1 MSRLTFLA
9 VLCVVQ
15 AASMGWSADKPSAD
29 SPEQFLGRPIG
40 TDFQL
45 ADWTMV
51 SGYYRKLDEQSPRVI
66 VESPGKTTE
75 GRDFLIAIISSEEN
89 LAKLPEIKAA
99 NKIVADPRG
108 RSEVEKQKA
117 IEQGKV
123 TLFITPTMHSTE
135 VAATEMGMQLA
146 WLLATSDEEPFKS
159 ARDNAV
165 IVITP
170 SLNPDGVDHVVSWY
184 RENAYTPFEG
194 SGMTKLYQYY
204 TGHDNNRD
212 WFMLTQNES
221 RLLTKLLYKDWFP
234 QILWDVH
241 QQGNSSERMFVPPYR
256 DPLNPNIDPAIVSA
270 TNLIGTRA
278 VVDMNREGLTGVAT
292 GVGYDAWWNGGNRS
306 VPCRHNIIGILT
318 EAASTRLGSPVFQER
333 SSLKGPTE
341 NSGYQPS
348 NQFVNPWPGGW
359 WRLKDIHTYELAFAR
374 SLLGG
379 INREPQFWRRNAM
392 EAAERSIANGK
403 KGGPRAWLIPSD
415 NHDLGATGRLLD
427 SLMLGGVEVSVSS
440 SPFKADGIE
449 YPPGTIVIWRDQ
461 PYGNYV
467 KDLFELQEFP
477 SGTKPYDVC
486 GWTLPLLM
494 GVRRVAVA
502 NDFQVATQL
511 AAQATDAMR
520 SFNGAAR
527 PSTSAGRGM
536 LSLSDSD
543 SWVKLVQGL
552 QKGQTFQ
559 YAYSPTDGGLLLG
572 APEAKPAADAK
583 LGTLNIKK
591 LPRIGV
597 YAPWSSSMDEGWLRW
612 VLDHFHI
619 PFVTVRNEML
629 RAGNVGSQIDV
640 LIIPDVS
647 ASELDH
653 GRKPGSIAAPLAEGL
668 APEGSIAVKE
678 FVRKGGTLVAFDGS
692 CNWVIELFQLPLK
705 NVLKEPGAKDFSCP
719 GSVLRGVVKPN
730 LWTAGLPEDIAL
742 FFSGSMGW
750 KVMTNSERHAANR
763 VEMTV
768 STLLEYAPTQL
779 LLSGY
784 LNNPKALEGSSAW
797 VQIPVEK
804 GQIHL
809 FGFRPHYRGWSQAT
823 FHLLFRA
830 ILLSPSATRALETP
844 GNL

>member
-1 MSRLTFLA
+1 MRCSIATLFFLSGLLA
-9 VLCVVQ
+9 GT
-15 AASMGWSADKPSAD
+15 ASYSDEPVATARPL
-29 SPEQFLGRPIG
+29 SPEEFLGRPIG

-89 LAKLPEIKAA
+89 LARLPQIKAA
-99 NKIVADPRG
+99 NKAIADPRG
-108 RSEVEKQKA
+108 RTAAEKKNA
-117 IEQGKV
+117 IDEGKV

-135 VAATEMGMQLA
+135 VAATEMAMHLA
-146 WLLATSDEEPFKS
+146 WQLATSNEEPFKS
-159 ARDNAV
+159 ARENAV

-221 RLLTKLLYKDWFP
+221 RILTKLLYQEWFP

-241 QQGNSSERMFVPPYR
+241 QQGNSKERFFVPPYR
-256 DPLNPNIDPAIVSA
+256 DPLNPNIDPGIVAA

-278 VVDMNREGLTGVAT
+278 AMDLNREGLAGVAT
-292 GVGYDAWWNGGNRS
+292 GVSYDAWWNGGNRS

-318 EAASTRLGSPVFQER
+318 EAASARLGSPIFQEP
-333 SSLKGPTE
+333 SSLKAPVEGAP
-341 NSGYQPS
+341 YQPS

-359 WRLKDIHTYELAFAR
+359 WRLKDIHAYELAFAR
-374 SLLGG
+374 SLMGS
-379 INREPQFWRRNAM
+379 INREPEFWRKNAM
-392 EAAERSIANGK
+392 EAAERSIAAGK

-415 NHDLGATGRLLD
+415 NRDLGATRRLLD
-427 SLMLGGVEVSVSS
+427 SLMLAGVEVGVSS

-467 KDLFELQEFP
+467 KDLFELQVFP
-477 SGTKPYDVC
+477 SGTKPYDVS

-511 AAQATDAMR
+511 ATRATDAMK
-520 SFNGAAR
+520 SFHG
-527 PSTSAGRGM
+527 PSTPNGRGA

-543 SWVKLVQGL
+543 TWVKLVQGL
-552 QKGQTFQ
+552 QQGQTFQ
-559 YAYSPTDGGLLLG
+559 YAYGANEGSLLPGSSELKTG
-572 APEAKPAADAK
+572 ARP
-583 LGTLNIKK
+583 IRR

-612 VLDHFHI
+612 VLDHFRI

-629 RAGNVGSQIDV
+629 RAGHVGEQIDV

-647 ASELDH
+647 ATELDH
-653 GRKPGSIAAPLAEGL
+653 GRKQGSIAAPLAEGL
-668 APEGSIAVKE
+668 APEGSLAVKE

-692 CNWVIELFQLPLK
+692 CHWAIELFQLPLK
-705 NVLKEPGAKDFSCP
+705 NVLKEPGARDFSCP
-719 GSVLRGVVKPN
+719 GSVLRGVVKPHP
-730 LWTAGLPEDIAL
+730 WTAGLPDDVAL
-742 FFSGSMGW
+742 FFSGSVGW
-750 KVMTNSERHAANR
+750 NVMSKSERDAANR
-763 VEMTV
+763 IEATV

-784 LNNPKALEGSSAW
+784 ISHPKALEGSSAW
-797 VQIPVEK
+797 VHIPMEQ

-844 GNL
+844 TNH